1 MKHKIQVSQLNLFY
15 GNSQA
20 LYDVSLDIPEN
31 AVVALIGPS
40 GCGKSTFLKSLNR
53 MNDLVEGVRIQGNVC
68 LDGEDIYSAD
78 TDVVALRKHVG
89 MVFQRPNPFP
99 MSIYDNVAYGCRVH
113 GEKEGPAR

>member
-40 GCGKSTFLKSLNR
+40 G
-53 MNDLVEGVRIQGNVC
+53 
-68 LDGEDIYSAD
+68 
-78 TDVVALRKHVG
+78 
-89 MVFQRPNPFP
+89 
-99 MSIYDNVAYGCRVH
+99 
-113 GEKEGPAR
+113 